1 MINNSVEQL
10 FIDFRGIQMRL
21 NTLLAFFLMVM
32 SGLTFAETVSKAIVV
47 QANGDKAQFEKVLML
62 TSNMRD
68 VLTTSK
74 FEVVVFG
81 PAVKFL
87 TDDSEEL
94 PLIQKVQSEGIKVI
108 ACGRS
113 MQTDN
118 VKETDLADGVKVTPF
133 GAVYIVNR
141 QKQGWQYFRP

>member
-1 MINNSVEQL
+1 MK
-10 FIDFRGIQMRL
+10 L
-21 NTLLAFFLMVM
+21 NKLLAIFLMAM
-32 SGLTFAETVSKAIVV
+32 SGLATAETVSKAVVV
-47 QANGDKAQFEKVLML
+47 QANGDKVQFERALKL
-62 TSNMRD
+62 TSNMREI
-68 VLTTSK
+68 LTTSK
-74 FEVVVFG
+74 FEIVVFG

-87 TDDSEEL
+87 TEDSDEL

-118 VKETDLADGVKVTPF
+118 VKEADLAAGVTVTPF
-133 GAVYIVNR
+133 GAVHIVNR

>member
-1 MINNSVEQL
+1 MK
-10 FIDFRGIQMRL
+10 L
-21 NTLLAFFLMVM
+21 NKLLAFFLIAM
-32 SGLTFAETVSKAIVV
+32 SGLASAETVSKAIVV
-47 QANGDKAQFEKVLML
+47 QANGDKVQFERVLKL

-68 VLTTSK
+68 VLTKSK
-74 FEVVVFG
+74 FEIVVFG

-118 VKETDLADGVKVTPF
+118 VKEADLTAGVTVTPF
-133 GAVYIVNR
+133 GAVHIVNR

>member
-1 MINNSVEQL
+1 MNLKKILAL
-10 FIDFRGIQMRL
+10 FLITI
-21 NTLLAFFLMVM
+21 
-32 SGLTFAETVSKAIVV
+32 SGLASAETVSKAVVV
-47 QANGDKAQFEKVLML
+47 QANGDKPQFEKALKL
-62 TSNMRD
+62 ASNMRE

-74 FEVVVFG
+74 FEIVVFG

-87 TDDSEEL
+87 TEDSDEL
-94 PLIQKVQSEGIKVI
+94 PLIQKIQSEGIKIV

-118 VKETDLADGVKVTPF
+118 VKPSELADGITVTPF
-133 GAVYIVNR
+133 GAVHIVNR

>member
-1 MINNSVEQL
+1 MKLYN
-10 FIDFRGIQMRL
+10 
-21 NTLLAFFLMVM
+21 LLAIFLITM
-32 SGLTFAETVSKAIVV
+32 STLASAETVSKAIIV
-47 QANGDKAQFEKVLML
+47 QANGDKAQFERVLKL
-62 TSNMRD
+62 TSNMRE
-68 VLTTSK
+68 VLNRAK
-74 FEVVVFG
+74 FEIVVFG

-87 TDDSEEL
+87 TEDSEEV

-118 VKETDLADGVKVTPF
+118 VKEADLASGVTVTPF
-133 GAVYIVNR
+133 GAVHIVNR